1 MTTPGTTTRSAVRD
15 ALERAA
21 SDAPV
26 TVDDA
31 ELLLAARGDDL
42 ERLFEIASRRRDEGL
57 ERAGRPGVIT
67 FSKKVFLPI
76 TNLCRDRCHYCIFVD
91 TPGKLAKKGKA
102 LYMSPEQI
110 VAVARQ
116 GAAMGCKEALFT
128 LGDRPEERWPDARAW
143 LDEHGYRS
151 TLHYV
156 HDMAEL
162 VLAETGLLP
171 HLNPGVMSYD
181 EMIDLRPTA
190 PSMGM
195 MLETTSVRL
204 WAEKG
209 QVHFGSPDKEPRVRL
224 QVLEDAGLARIP
236 LTTGILVGIG
246 ETERDRAESLVA
258 IRDSHE
264 KHGHIQETIVQNFR
278 AKPATAAQ
286 GDDDLDALEYA
297 VTVAVARVVM
307 GSDARIQAPPN
318 LSDES
323 ELALLVRAGVDD
335 WGGVSP
341 LTADHV
347 NPERPWPE
355 LDRLAELTAATGYEL
370 RERLTV
376 HAPYIRD
383 AATWLDPAIV
393 APVEA
398 LLDPAT
404 GLAEA
409 DALAVGTAPNAPR
422 LIRLTPVGGTS
433 PLRDLIARAEQSPA
447 SLSDEDYTALLGAR
461 GDDLEALAAVA
472 SDVRRYTVGEAVSI
486 VANRNID
493 SSRFDGRTLTLD
505 DVAAIVDDAWALG
518 ATEICMQATVPAEL
532 PATSYFDLAARVK
545 QAQPGIHL
553 HAFRPAD
560 LADGIRRTGMSDVA
574 FLEQLHA
581 AGVDTIPGTG
591 LKMLD
596 EAHRRAFAPGDL
608 PVDRWL
614 EIVRAAHG
622 LGLRSTSVIV
632 YGLGE
637 SDATRVAHLRALRT
651 LQQETGGFTELVP
664 MPFPG
669 VALPAEEHRA
679 VHAVARLLLH
689 GIIDHVQAPWTRL
702 DRAVVTQVLQGG
714 ADDLGGTL
722 FDGRVHPEA
731 GVEFGHELTLTEARA
746 LTRAISRPLRQRT
759 TTYGEPSTER
769 KSAAR

>member
-1 MTTPGTTTRSAVRD
+1 MTTSGTTVRSALRD

-21 SDAPV
+21 GDAPV
-26 TVDDA
+26 SVDDA
-31 ELLLAARGDDL
+31 EVLLSARGDDL
-42 ERLFEIASRRRDEGL
+42 ERLFEIASRLRDEGL
-57 ERAGRPGVIT
+57 ARAGRPGVIT

-156 HDMAEL
+156 HAMAEL

-224 QVLEDAGLARIP
+224 QVLEDAGRARVP

-258 IRDSHE
+258 IRQSHAR
-264 KHGHIQETIVQNFR
+264 HGHIQETIVQNFR

-307 GSDARIQAPPN
+307 GADARIQAPPN

-383 AATWLDPAIV
+383 AAKWIDPAII
-393 APVEA
+393 APVRA

-409 DALAVGTAPNAPR
+409 DARAVGTAPSAPR
-422 LIRLTPVGGTS
+422 LIRLTPAQKTS
-433 PLRDLIARAEQSPA
+433 PLADLLARAEQEPA
-447 SLSDEDYTALLGAR
+447 SLSDADYTALLGAR
-461 GDDLEALAAVA
+461 GDDLEALAALA

-505 DVAAIVDDAWALG
+505 DVAAIVNDAWALG
-518 ATEICMQATVPAEL
+518 ATELCVQGTVAAEL
-532 PATSYFDLAARVK
+532 PASTYLDLAATVK
-545 QAQPGIHL
+545 RAQPGMHL

-560 LADGIRRTGMSDVA
+560 LADGIRRTGLSDVA
-574 FLEQLHA
+574 YLEQLRA

-591 LKMLD
+591 LKLLD
-596 EAHRRAFAPGDL
+596 ETHRRAVAPGDL
-608 PVDRWL
+608 PIDRWL
-614 EIVRAAHG
+614 ELVRAAHG
-622 LGLRSTSVIV
+622 VGLRSTAVMV

-637 SDATRVAHLRALRT
+637 SNAARVAHLRGLRT

-664 MPFPG
+664 MPAPG
-669 VALPAEEHRA
+669 TSMPAEEHRA

-689 GIIDHVQAPWTRL
+689 GSIDHLQVPWTRL
-702 DRAVVTQVLQGG
+702 DRAVVTQVLQSG

-722 FDGRVHPEA
+722 YDGRVHPEVGA
-731 GVEFGHELTLTEARA
+731 ESGRELTLAEARA

-759 TTYGEPSTER
+759 TTYGEPPTER
-769 KSAAR
+769 KSAAG